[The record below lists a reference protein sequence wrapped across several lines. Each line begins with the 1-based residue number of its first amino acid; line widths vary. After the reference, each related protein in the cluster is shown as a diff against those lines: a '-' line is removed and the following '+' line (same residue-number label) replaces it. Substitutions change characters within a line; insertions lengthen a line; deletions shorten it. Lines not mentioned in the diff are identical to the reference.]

1 MMSMNIVRQLLEEWR
16 IYCDAHSRMHTSAL
30 SYYKFANRT
39 IMILSI
45 LMSSISSALSLTM
58 VSNNSNTCA
67 TSTFTSTLIIL
78 NSIGVASSALL
89 TIHRF
94 LNLDELQHLHDLYSD
109 SHLTLAKDI
118 QMNMVLQQGE
128 KPIFHS
134 IEEMTKNVKSRLD
147 TLIDK
152 APAIPGFVV
161 NRVVIKSNELYFHSI
176 QNMQGI
182 ESLHA
187 IV

>member
-1 MMSMNIVRQLLEEWR
+1 MIPSNIVKQLLEEWR

-30 SYYKFANRT
+30 GYYKFANRV
-39 IMILSI
+39 IMISSI
-45 LMSSISSALSLTM
+45 LMSSISSALSLTI
-58 VSNNSNTCA
+58 VSNNSECSN
-67 TSTFTSTLIIL
+67 STFTTTLIVL
-78 NSIGVASSALL
+78 NSIGVASTALI

-94 LNLDELQHLHDLYSD
+94 LNLDELQHLHDLYGD
-109 SHLTLAKDI
+109 AHLSLAKDI
-118 QMNMVLQQGE
+118 QMNVALQQGD
-128 KPIFHS
+128 KPVFHS

-152 APAIPGFVV
+152 APAIPGFIVDKVV
-161 NRVVIKSNELYFHSI
+161 VTSNELYFHSI

-182 ESLHA
+182 ESLQA

>member
-1 MMSMNIVRQLLEEWR
+1 MMPMNIVRQLLEEWR

-30 SYYKFANRT
+30 SYYKFANRV
-39 IMILSI
+39 IMISSI

-58 VSNNSNTCA
+58 VSSNDSCT
-67 TSTFTSTLIIL
+67 TSTFTSTLIVL
-78 NSIGVASSALL
+78 NSIGVVSSALL

-161 NRVVIKSNELYFHSI
+161 NKVVLNSNELYFHSI

-182 ESLHA
+182 ESLQA